1 MPLEASFGLGGP
13 HHGFAN
19 NQNDSAHT
27 GKSTLLDPIVGAH
40 LTVGAAE
47 LQTRSEPFE
56 SFKFTPNAIAAFY
69 PKCIQK
75 LLARK

>member
-1 MPLEASFGLGGP
+1 MDPVVGGG
-13 HHGFAN
+13 HM
-19 NQNDSAHT
+19 
-27 GKSTLLDPIVGAH
+27 
-40 LTVGAAE
+40 TVGPATE

-75 LLARK
+75 LLARKQKLTSQ